1 MSFYFFQ
8 LEKKFTAFFL
18 KILHILK
25 IVEVIIGSMD
35 VNVNVH
41 PTTSATGFGNED
53 NITNEILKQ
62 AFGTDTFDNT
72 MGGQP
77 EPQNWRRLINPR
89 DFVACPICTE
99 VITWMMFT
107 SHVDKHEKEWF
118 LTTI

>member
-1 MSFYFFQ
+1 MN
-8 LEKKFTAFFL
+8 
-18 KILHILK
+18 